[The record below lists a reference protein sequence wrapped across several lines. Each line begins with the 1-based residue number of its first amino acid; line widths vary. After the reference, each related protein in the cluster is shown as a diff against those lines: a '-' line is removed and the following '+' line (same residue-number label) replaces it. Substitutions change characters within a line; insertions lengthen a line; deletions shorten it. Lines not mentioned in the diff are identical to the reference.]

1 MEVLWFLEKQT
12 VRSYLSAT
20 RHRGGLVSR
29 SIAITTAKALI
40 KRNPRFNLDHS
51 VFGNS
56 WAKSIFSE
64 WVTLDEQKLLLKY
77 RFPKPF
83 KKKQSLSSN
92 KIAKIVQARQIP
104 NCMILNLDQTP
115 SKFVPSSNTTL
126 APRGTISI
134 PVTGPSDKNHY
145 SNVYNQ
151 LWIWFLAN
159 AADLPRNYRSKLTSF
174 WFPEFILT
182 KHESKTFQ

>member
-1 MEVLWFLEKQT
+1 M
-12 VRSYLSAT
+12 RSYLSAT

-126 APRGTISI
+126 APRGTKSI
-134 PVTGPSDKNHY
+134 PVTGSPDKRTTTATFTISHDGD
-145 SNVYNQ
+145 
-151 LWIWFLAN
+151 FL
-159 AADLPRNYRSKLTSF
+159 PG
-174 WFPEFILT
+174 
-182 KHESKTFQ
+182 